1 MLHFVHAASRGCFGV
16 RPVAEGLSGPGLTS
30 KVNSIIYGR
39 VSLISLKPLRLNVFV
54 FFRHFIIIA
63 LTALSSFA
71 GTSFAAGGKS
81 GKPGETRAMK
91 VVPGT
96 PAERNLVALL
106 DAVTALS
113 RREEIAYV
121 WGGRTTSSP
130 VVCAACQRCVE
141 KKRVPPGH
149 RLQQC
154 PACAQCGVDCSGFVS
169 RVMRAAGLGSKRITS
184 RSLIRSSVRG
194 DALFRPVGRSLEKA
208 RPGDL
213 IVLPDHVVIFLNRH
227 PDKNL
232 DYVHASR
239 FIPGRPAGGIEVVSA
254 GELPRGQK
262 PVAILRPRV
271 LDGAGDSLAVRYRI
285 KMMIEHAMRKNIRR
299 HNPGSDVQLARAH

>member
-1 MLHFVHAASRGCFGV
+1 M
-16 RPVAEGLSGPGLTS
+16 TS
-30 KVNSIIYGR
+30 KVNSTIYGR
-39 VSLISLKPLRLNVFV
+39 VRLITLKPLRLNVFV
-54 FFRHFIIIA
+54 FFLRSIIIA
-63 LTALSSFA
+63 LTAFVSLSA
-71 GTSFAAGGKS
+71 TSFAAGGKS
-81 GKPGETRAMK
+81 GKPGETRVMK
-91 VVPGT
+91 VVPVT

-113 RREEIAYV
+113 RRDEIAYV

-141 KKRVPPGH
+141 QRHVPPE
-149 RLQQC
+149 RRVQQC

-169 RVMRAAGLGSKRITS
+169 RVMRAAGIGAKRITS

-194 DALFRPVGRSLEKA
+194 DALFRPVGRSLDKA

-227 PDKNL
+227 PDKKL

-239 FIPGRPAGGIEVVSA
+239 FIPGRPAGGIEVVTMDGKPIERTVLQS
-254 GELPRGQK
+254 LPRGQK
-262 PVAILRPRV
+262 PVAILRARD
-271 LDGAGDSLAVRYRI
+271 LEGAGDSLAVRYRI
-285 KMMIEHAMRKNIRR
+285 AMMIEHAVRKKIHQHDPRLDLR
-299 HNPGSDVQLARAH
+299 LAHAH

>member
-1 MLHFVHAASRGCFGV
+1 MPRGG
-16 RPVAEGLSGPGLTS
+16 GLSGPGLTS
-30 KVNSIIYGR
+30 KVNSTIYGR
-39 VSLISLKPLRLNVFV
+39 VRFITLKTLRLNVFV
-54 FFRHFIIIA
+54 FFLRSIIIA
-63 LTALSSFA
+63 FTAFVSLS

-91 VVPGT
+91 VVPVT

-113 RREEIAYV
+113 RRDEIAYV

-141 KKRVPPGH
+141 QRHVPPE
-149 RLQQC
+149 RRVQQC

-194 DALFRPVGRSLEKA
+194 DALFRPVGRSLDKA

-227 PDKNL
+227 FNKKL

-262 PVAILRPRV
+262 PVAILRARD
-271 LDGAGDSLAVRYRI
+271 LEGAGDSFAVRYRI
-285 KMMIEHAMRKNIRR
+285 AMMIEHAARKKIQR
-299 HNPGSDVQLARAH
+299 HDPSLDLRLAHAH